1 MTQHISKAEL
11 AELIRT
17 RDFPKLFIKFG
28 WDQDLPSS
36 LLKLEAGGHEFS
48 LTRVAQKRGFVICVC
63 DAGEDYPKD
72 KDIRRKLLRQL
83 GKFHYEH
90 LLIILGEN
98 KQCWALTIRPQNR
111 PLRFVEV
118 DWHEDQYPEM
128 LIQKLD
134 GMLFDISEEETLGIT
149 DVVERVRSAF
159 VEGAEKITKSF
170 YQKFQQELKAFSG
183 FIDGIHEQVS
193 KDWYAALMLNRLMFI
208 YFIQKRHFLD
218 DDPNYL
224 ESRLKQT
231 QEKYGKDEFHN
242 HFYRHFLRRLFAG
255 GLGTPV
261 EDRDPELKQL
271 LGNIPYLNG
280 GLFDLHTIE
289 EQNDDIQIPD
299 EAFDRLFQFFNKY
312 NWHLDSRPTAKGKDI
327 SPDVLGYIFEKYI
340 NDRAEMGAYYT
351 QEDVTGYIAR
361 TTIIP
366 FLLGRAKEQCA
377 NAFNANG
384 IWRCLRE
391 NPDNY
396 IYEAARKGC
405 DISDDQLPEK
415 IRLGVDTSAP
425 DLLARRRY
433 WNEKADEKF
442 ALPTETWREMIARR
456 ERYFA
461 LKTKMKSGGI
471 QDVDDLVTHNLDI
484 QRFAEDALNDYEG
497 SDFIEAFYAAI
508 AGRKALRSNWKTR
521 RGLTVLDPACGSG
534 AFLFAALNVL
544 EPLYRACV
552 ERMKDFVKEDDR
564 LREQGARK
572 GTKKHLQFRDVLNQI
587 STHPNERYWIYKT
600 IILNNLYGV
609 DLMKEAAEIAKLR
622 LFLKLAAEAEYS
634 PDKNNLGLEPLPDID
649 FNIRAGN
656 SLVGFVSMEQFEQ
669 TVVIDSR
676 TGQRRMDLD
685 QNLSQEIREKVVEVQ
700 RANERFRQAQ
710 DSGGDNY
717 REAKDELSSRLDDLN
732 GRMNRYLA
740 EQYGKQ
746 KEATYQQW
754 ASSHQPFHWLTEFY
768 GIIEEGDGFDVVIG
782 NPPYVEYSG
791 VKKQY
796 KVKEYETESC
806 GNIYA
811 MFVERAFSLRNAGR
825 VGMIV
830 QLPIVCT
837 DRMIPV
843 QKLFSGNAGWFLNF
857 DDRPGKLFADLQHI
871 RATIFLTAPSDAP
884 AFISTKYQR
893 WYSSAREII
902 FQDIALEN
910 VDAHIMP
917 GIFPKLGDSLGV
929 SLLDKIGRHKT
940 LAMALLGSDKKHC
953 CYFHNSPQY
962 WIRATD
968 FVPHFWNERDGEKQS
983 VQVKTLA
990 FANRV
995 HVLAVCALLNSS
1007 LFYWWFILCSDCRHL
1022 NMREIENFP
1031 FDPHH
1036 VNQEILDE
1044 LSSIVSDLM
1053 VDYRR
1058 HAVRKETQY
1067 KTTGKVVYDEFHPGH
1082 SKAILDRI
1090 DATLAKYYGF
1100 TEAELDYIINY
1111 DIKYR
1116 MGGAQDE

>member
-231 QEKYGKDEFHN
+231 QEKYGKDEFHS
-242 HFYRHFLRRLFAG
+242 HFYRHFLRRLFTG

-656 SLVGFVSMEQFEQ
+656 SLVGFASMADFDKFG
-669 TVVIDSR
+669 DSEL
-676 TGQRRMDLD
+676 DL
-685 QNLSQEIREKVVEVQ
+685 SGGIGKVHWKAKLVQ
-700 RANERFRQAQ
+700 MANERFREVQKQGARTYQQQA
-710 DSGGDNY
+710 
-717 REAKDELSSRLDDLN
+717 KKELSGRLDDLN
-732 GRMNRYLA
+732 QNMNHYLA
-740 EQYGKQ
+740 DQYGIDHNAKP
-746 KEATYQQW
+746 KEYAQWQQ
-754 ASSHQPFHWLTEFY
+754 SHQPFHWPAEFQVSW
-768 GIIEEGDGFDVVIG
+768 EENGGFDVVIG
-782 NPPYVEYSG
+782 NPPYVEYDKKLKQQYSIKKSRVEKAGNLHAFFIERNNLIMSG
-791 VKKQY
+791 SGL
-796 KVKEYETESC
+796 T
-806 GNIYA
+806 
-811 MFVERAFSLRNAGR
+811 
-825 VGMIV
+825 GMIV
-830 QLPIVCT
+830 PHSAFCT
-837 DRMIPV
+837 DRMSCLTPILEN
-843 QKLFSGNAGWFLNF
+843 KKMWISTYGI
-857 DDRPGKLFADLQHI
+857 RPAKLFADAEQRLAI
-871 RATIFLTAPSDAP
+871 YFLS
-884 AFISTKYQR
+884 QR
-893 WYSSAREII
+893 KGNVYSSVYMRWNADYRDCLFHAIGYG
-902 FQDIALEN
+902 F
-910 VDAHIMP
+910 VPSH
-917 GIFPKLGDSLGV
+917 KLV
-929 SLLDKIGRHKT
+929 NTTPKIGDRVSAGILEKICEHST
-940 LAMALLGSDKKHC
+940 LRVNERGAHQI
-953 CYFHNSPQY
+953 YFHNAPRY

-968 FVPHFWNERDGEKQS
+968 FVPYFYNERDGEKQS
-983 VQVKTLA
+983 DHVKTLT
-990 FANRV
+990 FSNRAYA
-995 HVLAVCALLNSS
+995 LAVCALLNSS
-1007 LFYWWFILCSDCRHL
+1007 LFYWWFIICSNCRDL

-1031 FDPHH
+1031 FDPHY
-1036 VNQEILDE
+1036 VNQGILNE
-1044 LSSIVSDLM
+1044 LSSMVSDLM
-1053 VDYRR
+1053 ADYRC
-1058 HAVRKETQY
+1058 HIVRKETRY
-1067 KTTGKVVYDEFHPGH
+1067 KATGKVVYDEFHPGH